1 MVWVSVKMSSE
12 RILVLLYCRERGFPG
27 TLSETV
33 KVDCRVAR
41 RSGSVVQLGRSAR
54 KGGSRGGRGA
64 MGFEGSIAMSDAM
77 GEARRAADEELRPK
91 DFDAGLDE
99 MAARRPAALVA
110 AQNVLPDV
118 PMLHFW
124 W

>member
-1 MVWVSVKMSSE
+1 M
-12 RILVLLYCRERGFPG
+12 
-27 TLSETV
+27 
-33 KVDCRVAR
+33 
-41 RSGSVVQLGRSAR
+41 VQLGRSAQ
-54 KGGSRGGRGA
+54 KGGSRGT
-64 MGFEGSIAMSDAM
+64 MGFEGSVALSDAM

-99 MAARRPAALVA
+99 MAARRPAALVE

>member
-1 MVWVSVKMSSE
+1 MVWVSVKVSSE

-33 KVDCRVAR
+33 KVDCRWPEGVGAWSSWDGACER
-41 RSGSVVQLGRSAR
+41 AVVEGSVAL
-54 KGGSRGGRGA
+54 
-64 MGFEGSIAMSDAM
+64 SDVM